1 MAVNLDNNHTYLLK
15 SKVFCGGCGTRMQ
28 SYGDTSKS
36 GKLHSYYKCSKSL
49 ICTQKQTVPKGLLE
63 TGITASLDTIFSSKE
78 NLDLLVNSILTKYNK
93 NLYDITGLR
102 LAEKELNKIHT
113 SITNVFR
120 TVENGFFFDTTNLR
134 IQELEK
140 RKAKLTEYIATEKT
154 KDMQTVID
162 MLVRKVVVQNDLINV
177 YLKYKF

>member
-63 TGITASLDTIFSSKE
+63 TGITASLE
-78 NLDLLVNSILTKYNK
+78 SILNNNTYLQKLITAITDAYNK
-93 NLYDITGLR
+93 
-102 LAEKELNKIHT
+102 T
-113 SITNVFR
+113 S
-120 TVENGFFFDTTNLR
+120 FFHCAF
-134 IQELEK
+134 
-140 RKAKLTEYIATEKT
+140 
-154 KDMQTVID
+154 
-162 MLVRKVVVQNDLINV
+162 
-177 YLKYKF
+177 